1 MIGAHLGSLEYDVA
15 VLAARL
21 DRYPNFAVDISARL
35 TDLAVQDSAKVRE
48 FFIQYQDRLLFGT
61 DVVMGQ
67 KPSTMSTADRK
78 TTIEALRTVYQMHF
92 DYFEREQ
99 PLLVRERKT
108 HGLGLPAA
116 VLEKFYL
123 TNAKAWYPGL

>member
-1 MIGAHLGSLEYDVA
+1 MT

-35 TDLAVQDSAKVRE
+35 VDLAIQDSAKVRD
-48 FFIQYQDRLLFGT
+48 FFIHYQDRLLFGT

-67 KPSTMSTADRK
+67 KPSSMSTAERK
-78 TTIEALRTVYQMHF
+78 AAIESLRAVYQMHF
-92 DYFEREQ
+92 DYFERAQ

-108 HGLGLPAA
+108 HGLGLPPA